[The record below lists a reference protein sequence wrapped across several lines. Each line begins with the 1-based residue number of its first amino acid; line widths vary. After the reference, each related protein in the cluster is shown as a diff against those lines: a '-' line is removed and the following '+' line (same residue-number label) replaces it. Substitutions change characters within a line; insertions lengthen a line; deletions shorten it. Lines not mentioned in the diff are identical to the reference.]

1 MNTCILSD
9 STKSIK
15 GKLGG
20 SATTN
25 PTFTSHYYDSLQS
38 NIAEDFNDGAFNGTT
53 SVDLVPAPSSGHRR
67 IVKEITIY
75 NGDSN
80 DQTIELVIDNN
91 GSETVIWKQV
101 VKAGSVAYV
110 FQPSVVATGEVSG
123 GGTSLEIIDPIT
135 ANTTLT
141 EEHANKYI
149 PVNSASAVNITIDS
163 AVFEANNSIVIEQ
176 AGAGMVEIIA
186 GTDMTLNGPVKTW
199 GQYSVIEVFFKLDSV
214 ATVIGGSE

>member
-20 SATTN
+20 SAATN
-25 PTFTSHYYDSLQS
+25 PVFTSHYYDSLQS

-80 DQTIELVIDNN
+80 DQTVELVIDNN
-91 GSETVIWKQV
+91 GAETVIWKQV

-110 FQPSVVATGEVSG
+110 FQPDVVAAGGMEEHDNEMHSTNYEPELNTDQKRKITYGTADPSG
-123 GGTSLEIIDPIT
+123 GSDGDV
-135 ANTTLT
+135 
-141 EEHANKYI
+141 Y
-149 PVNSASAVNITIDS
+149 
-163 AVFEANNSIVIEQ
+163 
-176 AGAGMVEIIA
+176 M
-186 GTDMTLNGPVKTW
+186 
-199 GQYSVIEVFFKLDSV
+199 QYE
-214 ATVIGGSE
+214 